1 MLALIL
7 SLLITHSSALIR
19 NAFRGVALS
28 KGISTR
34 SLSRTRMSKV
44 PFNLSKLSERFETE
58 LKNILSPSRSLANN
72 EPDFTSQID
81 DSSPPYIHRPAIE
94 KQLQYIR
101 DRKNTAD
108 GTYFIVAGPRGAGKS
123 TLVSRMFDKP
133 GTKVVTI
140 DTFYDLTYI
149 PGYVLGRGRDIYAK
163 IDMLLK
169 ERVILSPS
177 SLR

>member
-58 LKNILSPSRSLANN
+58 LKNILVYK